1 MQLDYFLFLV
11 LESYNSMYA
20 LHQYTRACVCVC
32 VRGWKLK
39 AVEPHNL
46 VAKLRYFV
54 IYVHETLQRFTNSI
68 YQPFVIKIFCNRN
81 FARVNT
87 CLQTM
92 FVYLYR
98 SLDRSE
104 KKIEFVR

>member
-1 MQLDYFLFLV
+1 MQFDCFLFLV
-11 LESYNSMYA
+11 LESYNSMYV
-20 LHQYTRACVCVC
+20 LHQYTCARVRVCVCVC
-32 VRGWKLK
+32 VTYVWKLK
-39 AVEPHNL
+39 AVEAHNL

-54 IYVHETLQRFTNSI
+54 ICVHETLQRFTNSI

-92 FVYLYR
+92 FVLTVHV
-98 SLDRSE
+98 
-104 KKIEFVR
+104 IE